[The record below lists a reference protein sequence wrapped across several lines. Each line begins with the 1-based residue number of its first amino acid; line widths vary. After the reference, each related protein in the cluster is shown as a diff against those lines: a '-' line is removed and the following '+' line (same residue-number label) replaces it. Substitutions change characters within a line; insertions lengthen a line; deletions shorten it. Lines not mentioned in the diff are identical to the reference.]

1 MFINARMT
9 LLLATAVLNIKQYH
23 HHPYID
29 KMLKMSCMQL
39 KQEKVAMDTQI
50 VCLHCRFSLNPLNC
64 HEFYI

>member
-29 KMLKMSCMQL
+29 KMLKVETGKSCYGY
-39 KQEKVAMDTQI
+39 TN
-50 VCLHCRFSLNPLNC
+50 SLSTL
-64 HEFYI
+64 